1 MDEQKLVNLFIDNA
15 VLDGD
20 KIILN
25 SRLHEAVSTA
35 LHDYKFDVLKD
46 IKAVDKGDGS
56 FELIYHLY
64 SMQNDE
70 EILYSITVNEE
81 AESVSDLF
89 KSAIA
94 DECEIYDLFG
104 IKFTGNDNLKRLY
117 MPESW
122 NGYPLRKDYIQDDT
136 RLAWNDDNNV

>member
-1 MDEQKLVNLFIDNA
+1 MDEKKLINLFSENA

-25 SRLHEAVSTA
+25 NRLHESVSAA
-35 LHDYKFDVLKD
+35 LNDYNFDVLKD
-46 IKAVDKGDGS
+46 IKAIDKGDGR

-70 EILYSITVNEE
+70 NLLYSITVSDE
-81 AESVSDLF
+81 AESISDLF

-94 DECEIYDLFG
+94 DENEIFDLFG
-104 IKFTGNDNLKRLY
+104 IKFIGNDNLQRMY

-122 NGYPLRKDYIQDDT
+122 KGYPLRKDYIQDDT
-136 RLAWNDDNNV
+136 RLAWNDDNNI